1 MKILLID
8 HPYRKKTNSI
18 GFLGRL
24 LEKRFEV
31 TTYYETTN
39 HVDYGNDLDSFDA
52 VALFQVGVG
61 DINRRLRHRNIIFF
75 PMYDN
80 IGLGDEYTWK
90 SIGDTKVISF
100 CRRLFDEVRSFGGRA
115 LYSQYYPEA
124 GSIIEGTGSGGG
136 LFFWQRTEAIGWPQV
151 KLLLGN
157 HQVPSVHI
165 HRATDPGCPFSAPT
179 AVEDI
184 SYNIRYSD
192 WFSTRAGFLAVL
204 NENRYFIAPRVSE
217 GIGMSFLEAM
227 AMGKIV
233 IAANR
238 PTMNEYITDGVSGLL
253 FDPDSPTM
261 MDFSRAAVV
270 EKNVLDSVSDGQA
283 RWKRHQDEILDFMMP
298 EKTLRRQSSRRIPL
312 ALRARASLVAAKKL
326 LRMLGPHGLVLALER
341 RRASK

>member
-1 MKILLID
+1 LRLLLID

-18 GFLGRL
+18 GFLERL

-31 TTYYETTN
+31 TRYFETSN

-61 DINRRLRHRNIIFF
+61 DIHRRLRHRNIAFF

-90 SIGDTKVISF
+90 SIGDTKVVSF
-100 CRRLFDEVRSFGGRA
+100 CRRLFDEVRSFGRRA
-115 LYSQYYPEA
+115 LYAQYYPDTISE
-124 GSIIEGTGSGGG
+124 SRESGGG

-157 HQVPSVHI
+157 HQVPSIHI
-165 HRATDPGCPFSAPT
+165 HRATDPGCAFSAPT
-179 AVEDI
+179 AVEDA
-184 SYNIRYSD
+184 SYNIKYSE
-192 WFSTRAGFLAVL
+192 WFPTRAGFLAAL
-204 NENRYFIAPRVSE
+204 NENRYFVAPRVTE

-238 PTMNEYITDGVSGLL
+238 PTMNEYITDGVNGLL
-253 FDPDSPTM
+253 FDPDRPTM
-261 MDFSRAAVV
+261 ADYSRADVIK
-270 EKNVLDSVSDGQA
+270 KNVLDSVSDGQA
-283 RWKRHQDEILDFMMP
+283 RWKRQQDEVLDFLMP
-298 EKTLRRQSSRRIPL
+298 EKTLRRQSSRRIPM
-312 ALRARASLVAAKKL
+312 ALRARKSLAAARKL

-341 RRASK
+341 RRAWK